1 MKKLNSE
8 NKTSEFTEAIGS
20 VLNSFDFETF
30 KKLKIQG
37 TKKSCYQLMK
47 KSDPVTA
54 GMTDKARI
62 KLARKLYSQITGV
75 NESNI
80 PDWLENNESFWDSN
94 KHNPIIEMKD
104 LLVSIKDIT
113 KTIPPFKLEFIISR
127 IKNKVE
133 LIFDFED
140 SKNKSKI
147 FNCLKNK
154 DEIIVDQLIDFANFT
169 ICYDINY
176 FEITPIY
183 LKDENKI
190 IIIDN
195 SMEKPSNY
203 NGIIFPSIKV
213 GLTNSGYLNKKFIS
227 LKKANDKEEF
237 LFNEVKDSL
246 LRGFE
251 KLNLKI
257 LENSDRSPL
266 DVIKGNIPFSLISKD
281 SLKKWL
287 GKTTS
292 KKIADL
298 YNSVTD
304 KEKEIILEQ
313 FKEMLE
319 SSGDS
324 VGE

>member
-1 MKKLNSE
+1 MKRLKQENSR
-8 NKTSEFTEAIGS
+8 SEFSESIGKIIS
-20 VLNSFDFETF
+20 SFDFETF

-47 KSDPVTA
+47 KSYPLTE
-54 GMTDKARI
+54 GMTDEIRI
-62 KLARKLYSQITGV
+62 QLAKDLYSYITGV

-80 PDWLENNESFWDSN
+80 PDWLENNESFWNSN
-94 KHNPIIEMKD
+94 KHNPINEMKD
-104 LLVSIKDIT
+104 FLLAIKDQGVPSY
-113 KTIPPFKLEFIISR
+113 KKDFFIDR
-127 IKNKVE
+127 IKNRIE

-140 SKNKSKI
+140 PKQKNGI
-147 FNCLKNK
+147 FRCINNRNQFVLN
-154 DEIIVDQLIDFANFT
+154 QLLDFAKLT
-169 ICYDINY
+169 ICDDINY

-183 LKDENKI
+183 ISDENKI

-195 SMEKPSNY
+195 SMEKASNY

-213 GLTNSGYLNKKFIS
+213 GLTQSGYFNKKLVA
-227 LKKANDKEEF
+227 LKKSNNREEF

-251 KLNLKI
+251 KLNLEF
-257 LENSDRSPL
+257 LDNSDKSPL
-266 DVIKGNIPFSLISKD
+266 DVLRGKIPFSLVSKK
-281 SLKKWL
+281 SLKSWL

-298 YNSVTD
+298 YDSVTD

-319 SSGDS
+319 SSSDS

>member
-1 MKKLNSE
+1 MKKLKSE
-8 NKTSEFTEAIGS
+8 KNRSDFSEIIGKTIS
-20 VLNSFDFETF
+20 SFDFETF

-37 TKKSCYQLMK
+37 TKKPCYQLMK
-47 KSDPVTA
+47 KSDHLTS

-62 KLARKLYSQITGV
+62 QLAKKLYIYITGV
-75 NESNI
+75 DESNI
-80 PDWLENNESFWDSN
+80 PDWLENNESFLDSN
-94 KHNPIIEMKD
+94 KHNPINEMKD
-104 LLVSIKDIT
+104 FLLAIKDQGVPSY
-113 KTIPPFKLEFIISR
+113 KKDFFIDR
-127 IKNKVE
+127 IKNRIE

-140 SKNKSKI
+140 PKQKNGI
-147 FNCLKNK
+147 FRCINNRNQFVLN
-154 DEIIVDQLIDFANFT
+154 QLLDFAKFT
-169 ICYDINY
+169 ICDDVNY

-183 LKDENKI
+183 ISDENKI

-195 SMEKPSNY
+195 SMEKASNY

-213 GLTNSGYLNKKFIS
+213 GLTQSGYFNKKLIA
-227 LKKANDKEEF
+227 LKKSNNREEF

-251 KLNLKI
+251 KLNLEF
-257 LENSDRSPL
+257 LDNSDKSPL
-266 DVIKGNIPFSLISKD
+266 DVLRGKIPFSLVSKK
-281 SLKKWL
+281 SLKSWL

-319 SSGDS
+319 SSSDS

>member
-1 MKKLNSE
+1 MKKLKQEKNRSDFSE
-8 NKTSEFTEAIGS
+8 IIGKTIS
-20 VLNSFDFETF
+20 SFDFETF

-47 KSDPVTA
+47 NSDPLTA
-54 GMTDKARI
+54 GMTDEARI
-62 KLARKLYSQITGV
+62 QLAKKLYIYITGV
-75 NESNI
+75 DESNI

-94 KHNPIIEMKD
+94 KHNPINEMKD
-104 LLVSIKDIT
+104 FLLAIKDQGVPSY
-113 KTIPPFKLEFIISR
+113 KKDFFIDR
-127 IKNKVE
+127 IKNRIE
-133 LIFDFED
+133 LIFDFENPKQ
-140 SKNKSKI
+140 KNGI
-147 FNCLKNK
+147 FRCINNRNQFILN
-154 DEIIVDQLIDFANFT
+154 QLLDFAKLT
-169 ICYDINY
+169 ICDDINY

-183 LKDENKI
+183 ISDENKI

-195 SMEKPSNY
+195 SMEKVSNY
-203 NGIIFPSIKV
+203 NGIVFPSIKV
-213 GLTNSGYLNKKFIS
+213 GLTQSGYFNKKLIA
-227 LKKANDKEEF
+227 LKKSNNREEF

-251 KLNLKI
+251 KLNLEF
-257 LENSDRSPL
+257 LDNSDKSPL
-266 DVIKGNIPFSLISKD
+266 DVLRGKIPFSLVSKK
-281 SLKKWL
+281 SLKSWL

-304 KEKEIILEQ
+304 KEKEIILDQ

-319 SSGDS
+319 SSSDS

>member
-1 MKKLNSE
+1 MKKLRSE
-8 NKTSEFTEAIGS
+8 KNLSEFSEIIGRTI
-20 VLNSFDFETF
+20 NSFDFETF

-47 KSDPVTA
+47 KSDLTSA
-54 GMTDKARI
+54 GMTDETRI
-62 KLARKLYSQITGV
+62 LLAKKLYSQLTGV
-75 NESNI
+75 DESNI
-80 PDWLENNESFWDSN
+80 PDWLESNESFWDSN
-94 KHNPIIEMKD
+94 KHNPINEMKN
-104 LLVSIKDIT
+104 LLVSITDRTTQSPYWTDFTLK
-113 KTIPPFKLEFIISR
+113 R
-127 IKNKVE
+127 IQNKVE
-133 LIFDFED
+133 LIFEFDD
-140 SKNKSKI
+140 AKQKNGI
-147 FNCLKNK
+147 FKCINNKNQF
-154 DEIIVDQLIDFANFT
+154 ILNQLLDFAKLT
-169 ICYDINY
+169 ICDDVNY

-183 LKDENKI
+183 LNDENKM

-195 SMEKPSNY
+195 SMEKASNY

-213 GLTNSGYLNKKFIS
+213 GLTKSGYFNKKLIA
-227 LKKANDKEEF
+227 LKKSNNREEF

-251 KLNLKI
+251 KLNLEI
-257 LENSDRSPL
+257 LDNSNRSPL
-266 DVIKGNIPFSLISKD
+266 DVLRGKIPFSLVSKE
-281 SLKKWL
+281 SLKNWL

-319 SSGDS
+319 SSSGSID
-324 VGE
+324 

>member
-1 MKKLNSE
+1 MKKLKSE
-8 NKTSEFTEAIGS
+8 KNLSEFSEIIGRTI
-20 VLNSFDFETF
+20 NSFDFETF

-47 KSDPVTA
+47 KSDPLTV
-54 GMTDKARI
+54 GMTDENRI
-62 KLARKLYSQITGV
+62 QLAKKLYIYITGV

-94 KHNPIIEMKD
+94 KHNPINEMKD
-104 LLVSIKDIT
+104 FLTSIQGKT
-113 KTIPPFKLEFIISR
+113 TIPPFKRDFILSR
-127 IKNKVE
+127 ITNKVE

-140 SKNKSKI
+140 PTQKSRI
-147 FNCLKNK
+147 FNFIHNRNQFILN
-154 DEIIVDQLIDFANFT
+154 QLFDFAKIT
-169 ICYDINY
+169 ICDDINY

-183 LKDENKI
+183 LNDNNKI

-195 SMEKPSNY
+195 SMEKASNY
-203 NGIIFPSIKV
+203 NGIVFPSIKV
-213 GLTNSGYLNKKFIS
+213 GLTQSGYFNKKLIA
-227 LKKANDKEEF
+227 LKKSNNKEEF
-237 LFNEVKDSL
+237 IFNEVKDSL

-251 KLNLKI
+251 KLNLEM
-257 LENSDRSPL
+257 LNNSDKTPL
-266 DVIKGNIPFSLISKD
+266 DVLRGKIPFSLVSKK
-281 SLKKWL
+281 SLKSWL

-319 SSGDS
+319 SSADS
-324 VGE
+324 VDE

>member
-8 NKTSEFTEAIGS
+8 NKTSEFTKEISS
-20 VLNSFDFETF
+20 VLNSFNFETF

-47 KSDPVTA
+47 KIDLETIGKSDE
-54 GMTDKARI
+54 DRI
-62 KLARKLYSQITGV
+62 QLARKLYSQITGV

-80 PDWLENNESFWDSN
+80 PDWLENNESFWNSN

-104 LLVSIKDIT
+104 FLVSIKDKT
-113 KTIPPFKLEFIISR
+113 KTISPFRIDFILSR
-127 IKNKVE
+127 IRDKVE

-140 SKNKSKI
+140 PKNKSRI
-147 FNCLKNK
+147 LNCIHNRNQ
-154 DEIIVDQLIDFANFT
+154 IIIDQLIDFANFT
-169 ICYDINY
+169 ICDDINY

-183 LKDENKI
+183 LNDENKI

-195 SMEKPSNY
+195 SMEKSSNY
-203 NGIIFPSIKV
+203 NGIVFPSIKV
-213 GLTNSGYLNKKFIS
+213 GLTQSGYFNKKLIA
-227 LKKANDKEEF
+227 LKKSNNREEF
-237 LFNEVKDSL
+237 IFNEVKDSL

-257 LENSDRSPL
+257 LDDSDGSPL
-266 DVIKGNIPFSLISKD
+266 DVLKGNIPFSLVSKD
-281 SLKKWL
+281 SLTHWL

-319 SSGDS
+319 SSADS
-324 VGE
+324 VDE

>member
-1 MKKLNSE
+1 MKKLKQENSR
-8 NKTSEFTEAIGS
+8 SEFSESIGKIIS
-20 VLNSFDFETF
+20 SFDFETF

-47 KSDPVTA
+47 KSYPLTE
-54 GMTDKARI
+54 GMTDEIRI
-62 KLARKLYSQITGV
+62 QLAKDLYSYITGV

-80 PDWLENNESFWDSN
+80 PDWLENNESFWNSN
-94 KHNPIIEMKD
+94 KHNPINEMKD
-104 LLVSIKDIT
+104 LVVSIINRTTQSPYWTDFTLK
-113 KTIPPFKLEFIISR
+113 R

-133 LIFDFED
+133 LIFEFDD
-140 SKNKSKI
+140 ANQKNGI
-147 FNCLKNK
+147 FKCINNRNQFVLN
-154 DEIIVDQLIDFANFT
+154 QLLDFAKFT
-169 ICYDINY
+169 ICDDVNY

-183 LKDENKI
+183 LNDKNKI

-195 SMEKPSNY
+195 SMEKASNY

-213 GLTNSGYLNKKFIS
+213 GLTQSGYFNKKLIA
-227 LKKANDKEEF
+227 LKKSNNREEF

-251 KLNLKI
+251 KLNLEF
-257 LENSDRSPL
+257 LDNSDKSPL
-266 DVIKGNIPFSLISKD
+266 DVLKGKIPFSLVSKK
-281 SLKKWL
+281 SLKSWL

-304 KEKEIILEQ
+304 KEKEIILDQ
-313 FKEMLE
+313 FKEMLD
-319 SSGDS
+319 SYSDS
-324 VGE
+324 VEE